1 MSLRC
6 CRLAIR
12 RSDMLPRM
20 SALGRRAHTL
30 RCAAAVM
37 MFAGSGVV
45 AGCTTTPAQPQ
56 PQLITDTSATVPT
69 GPTMTAI
76 AAAARCTTH
85 NIDDDWEQSLRP
97 QQVFT
102 NFVSG
107 GAAQADVTRLGPDGG
122 DLSSCPGDLPED
134 TWCDQG
140 IPWSGLDWNTFVT
153 ASGTTREVRQQLQA
167 FPADAGPEPDVS
179 SPGARFLE
187 YRQYDIAAGDP
198 RNLIPYLQRA
208 FQHCAH
214 AKPTTIAGHP
224 ALAGTAPSEQGGTVP
239 AHYILFTGQRR
250 VAWVALDG
258 AGWDGP
264 SRQHAVEAVVTFMTT
279 SP

>member
-1 MSLRC
+1 MT
-6 CRLAIR
+6 
-12 RSDMLPRM
+12 
-20 SALGRRAHTL
+20 ALGRRAHTL

-37 MFAGSGVV
+37 MFAGSCVLL
-45 AGCTTTPAQPQ
+45 GCTTTPAQPQ
-56 PQLITDTSATVPT
+56 PQLITDTSATLST

-85 NIDDDWEQSLRP
+85 KIDDDLEHSLRP

-153 ASGTTREVRQQLQA
+153 ASGTTREVRQELQA
-167 FPADAGPEPDVS
+167 FPADAAPDPDIFA
-179 SPGARFLE
+179 PGARFLE

-198 RNLIPYLQRA
+198 RGLIPYLQRA

-224 ALAGTAPSEQGGTVP
+224 ALAGTAPSEQGSTVP
-239 AHYILFTGQRR
+239 ARYILFTGQRR

-264 SRQHAVEAVVTFMTT
+264 SRQHAVQAALTFMTST
-279 SP
+279 Q

>member
-6 CRLAIR
+6 RRLDIR

-37 MFAGSGVV
+37 MFAGSGVL

-56 PQLITDTSATVPT
+56 PKPITHTSATVPT

-85 NIDDDWEQSLRP
+85 NIHDDWKQSLRP

-102 NFVSG
+102 SFVSG

-122 DLSSCPGDLPED
+122 DLSSCPGELPED

-167 FPADAGPEPDVS
+167 FPAVRPQRERRRTFRP
-179 SPGARFLE
+179 LE
-187 YRQYDIAAGDP
+187 A
-198 RNLIPYLQRA
+198 
-208 FQHCAH
+208 
-214 AKPTTIAGHP
+214 
-224 ALAGTAPSEQGGTVP
+224 
-239 AHYILFTGQRR
+239 
-250 VAWVALDG
+250 
-258 AGWDGP
+258 
-264 SRQHAVEAVVTFMTT
+264 
-279 SP
+279 